1 MKVIFL
7 GDVVGEP
14 GRDVVHAAIPALKQ
28 QYSPDFFVVNGE
40 NSAGGNGITPKLSI
54 DLMRAGADVVTLG
67 DHTWDQKEINSYFD
81 TEPRLLRPVN
91 YPPGTPGCGS
101 VVVSGNG
108 KKLGVVNALGRT
120 FMGPQTDNPFLI
132 VEQEVSKLRTETNCI
147 LVDFHCEATSEK
159 IAMGRALDGKVSLVV
174 GTHTHVQTADDQIF
188 PGGTAYLTDA
198 GFTGPHESVIGRDID
213 SVLLK
218 YRTLLPGRFY
228 IARKGLQADG
238 VYVEIDENTGHA
250 TKIERIQWKM
260 DSPYEHC

>member
-14 GRDVVHAAIPALKQ
+14 GRDVIRAAIPALKE
-28 QYSPDFFVVNGE
+28 QYAPDFFIVNGE
-40 NSAGGNGITPKLSI
+40 NSAGGNGITPKLCI

-67 DHTWDQKEINSYFD
+67 DHTWDQKEILSYVD
-81 TEPRLLRPVN
+81 TEPRLLRPIN
-91 YPPGTPGCGS
+91 YPPGTPGFGS

-108 KKLGVVNALGRT
+108 KKLGVMCALGRT
-120 FMGPQTDNPFLI
+120 FMGPQTDNPFLVAEGEI
-132 VEQEVSKLRTETNCI
+132 AKLRAETQCI
-147 LVDFHCEATSEK
+147 FVDFHCEATSEK
-159 IAMGRALDGKVSLVV
+159 IAFGRALDGKVSVVV

-188 PGGTAYLTDA
+188 PGGTGYLTDA

-228 IARKGLQADG
+228 IARGGLQADG
-238 VYVEIDENTGHA
+238 LYAEIDDITGHA
-250 TKIERIQWKM
+250 LKLERIQWKM
-260 DSPYEHC
+260 SSPYAT